1 MLFKD
6 IIGQSRIKQQLITAV
21 NENRVSHAQLFL
33 GPEGCGN
40 LAMALAF
47 AQYINC
53 ENKTEDDSCGKCSS
67 CLKAQKFIHPDIH
80 YTFPFIFSKEDKKEL
95 CADWL
100 TEWREFLHKTPYG
113 SYNEWIKSISSDN
126 KQGNINVKECSDLLR
141 RLSFKNFESPYKVQI
156 LWLPEFLGNEGNRL
170 LKIIEEPYDNTLFL
184 LVAIDQERIINTI
197 MSRVQIVKFNRLSD
211 EQMVIA
217 LQSKFALEPYQAKKI
232 AAMSEGNFNAAT
244 LFVEIHEDLNTAMVR
259 DWMEAAYRKNIK
271 SLFAWNDKFLK
282 LGREQQ
288 KNFFQYCLHFFREIL
303 LIEAGAAEISK
314 LTDEELKT
322 AQGLGKTLGID
333 RITQILELFDKSIY
347 FVERNVNARILIT
360 YISIT
365 LLKQFKTDTINQRP
379 FFEKWAF

>member
-6 IIGQSRIKQQLITAV
+6 IIGQSRIKQQLLTAV
-21 NENRVSHAQLFL
+21 AENRVSHAQLFL

-53 ENKTEDDSCGKCSS
+53 ENKTDDACGKCAS
-67 CLKAQKFIHPDIH
+67 CIKAQKFIHPDIH
-80 YTFPFIFSKEDKKEL
+80 YTFPFIKSDKKEL

-100 TEWREFLHKTPYG
+100 PEWREFLQKTPYA
-113 SYNEWIKSISSDN
+113 SYNEWIKFIEPDN
-126 KQGNINVKECSDLLR
+126 KQGNITAKECSDILR
-141 RLSFKNFESPYKVQI
+141 RLSLKNYESPYKVQI
-156 LWLPEFLGNEGNRL
+156 LWLPEFLAGEGNRL

-184 LVAIDQERIINTI
+184 LVANDQERIINTI
-197 MSRVQIVKFNRLSD
+197 LSRVQILKFNRLTD

-217 LQSKFALEPYQAKKI
+217 RLAKFNLEPHQAKKI
-232 AAMSEGNFNAAT
+232 AAMSEGDFNAAT
-244 LFVEIHEDLNTAMVR
+244 LLVEVHEDMNTALIR
-259 DWMEAAYRKNIK
+259 DWMEAAYRRNIK

-288 KNFFQYCLHFFREIL
+288 KNFFRYCLHFFREIL

-322 AQGLGKTLGID
+322 AKGLGTVLGVD
-333 RITQILELFDKSIY
+333 RITEILELFDKSIY
-347 FVERNVNARILIT
+347 FVERNVNARVLIT

-365 LLKQFKTDTINQRP
+365 LLKQFETEKINRRP
-379 FFEKWAF
+379 FFEKWAL